1 MSAYQRFISYMY
13 EYHGNTR
20 HQNCGYARIDN
31 RNQLL
36 KLEIHMK
43 VSATNPENPLHIYGC
58 FQRDGQLYG
67 IEFGQHIPTLGMVNW
82 RMQCASEDLAQTGVS
97 FGDLEGLVLSDESPV
112 SYCSIWNDQS
122 VQPVNLIPY
131 PLTVPEEETDS
142 DPADNTVILAENLS
156 QEKSV
161 SFSDI
166 SQDVASTADNIPS
179 MAEKIPSVDSA
190 SVASAVSDAP
200 AGSAEDSL
208 SSASVEEEISAPA
221 EASHV
226 VVEEQPRTSPTL
238 VERILAQE
246 FTDTSAGASV
256 LQTDTAQPKT
266 DKSRSFTR
274 WERLTHRFPAA
285 DVFTEGELRNC
296 LRIEPRD
303 IPVLRREGFHIAGN
317 RFIMHCLQ
325 RDSHCLLGRIGDSEQ
340 YVFAI
345 PGIYDSQERFMANM
359 FGFPCF
365 CPLDDVRLPTEGQKG
380 YWYRSVH

>member
-131 PLTVPEEETDS
+131 PPTVPEEETDS
-142 DPADNTVILAENLS
+142 DPADNAVILTENLS

-221 EASHV
+221 QASHV

-317 RFIMHCLQ
+317 RFILHCLQ

>member
-142 DPADNTVILAENLS
+142 DPADNAVILTENLS

-190 SVASAVSDAP
+190 SVASVVSDAP
-200 AGSAEDSL
+200 AGSAKDSL

-221 EASHV
+221 QASHV

-256 LQTDTAQPKT
+256 PQTDTAQPKT

-285 DVFTEGELRNC
+285 NVFTEGELRNC

-317 RFIMHCLQ
+317 RFILHCLQ

>member
-200 AGSAEDSL
+200 AGSAENSL

-221 EASHV
+221 QASHV

-317 RFIMHCLQ
+317 RFILHCLQ

>member
-200 AGSAEDSL
+200 AGSAEGSL
-208 SSASVEEEISAPA
+208 SSAPVEEEISAPA
-221 EASHV
+221 QASHV

-317 RFIMHCLQ
+317 RFILHCLQ

>member
-161 SFSDI
+161 SFPDI

-221 EASHV
+221 QASHV
-226 VVEEQPRTSPTL
+226 VVEEQPRTAPTL

-317 RFIMHCLQ
+317 RFILHCLQ

>member
-142 DPADNTVILAENLS
+142 DPADNAVILAENLS

-208 SSASVEEEISAPA
+208 SSASVEKEISAPA
-221 EASHV
+221 QASHV
-226 VVEEQPRTSPTL
+226 VVEEQPRTAPTL

-285 DVFTEGELRNC
+285 NVFTEGELRNC

-317 RFIMHCLQ
+317 RFILHCLQ

>member
-221 EASHV
+221 QASHV
-226 VVEEQPRTSPTL
+226 VVEEQPRTAPTL

-256 LQTDTAQPKT
+256 VQTDTAQPKT
-266 DKSRSFTR
+266 AKSRSFTR

-317 RFIMHCLQ
+317 RFILHCLQ

>member
-221 EASHV
+221 QASHV
-226 VVEEQPRTSPTL
+226 VVEEQPRTAPTL

-317 RFIMHCLQ
+317 RFILHCLQ
-325 RDSHCLLGRIGDSEQ
+325 RDSHCLFGRIGDSEQ

>member
-82 RMQCASEDLAQTGVS
+82 RMQCASEDLTQTGVS

-142 DPADNTVILAENLS
+142 DPADNAVILTENLS
-156 QEKSV
+156 QEKSI

-166 SQDVASTADNIPS
+166 SQDVTTTTDNIPS
-179 MAEKIPSVDSA
+179 MAETIPSVDSA

-221 EASHV
+221 QASHV

-317 RFIMHCLQ
+317 RFILHCLQ

>member
-200 AGSAEDSL
+200 AGSAEGSL
-208 SSASVEEEISAPA
+208 SSAPVEEEISAPA
-221 EASHV
+221 QASHV

-238 VERILAQE
+238 MERILAQE

-317 RFIMHCLQ
+317 RFILHCLQ

-340 YVFAI
+340 YVFAL

-365 CPLDDVRLPTEGQKG
+365 CPLDDVRLPTEVQKG

>member
-221 EASHV
+221 QASHV
-226 VVEEQPRTSPTL
+226 VVEEQPRTAPTL

-274 WERLTHRFPAA
+274 WERLAHRFPAA
-285 DVFTEGELRNC
+285 NVFTEGELRNC

-317 RFIMHCLQ
+317 RFILHCLQ